1 MFRPITLKLYAAL
14 LLISSTLFYA
24 GCLAAERSD
33 GAGDVVPEAAPQPSL
48 PEPERQIV
56 VITEPEF
63 VPISQYFDAV
73 FDPNLTEPSAAG
85 VPTPRKK
92 HLTHHP

>member
-1 MFRPITLKLYAAL
+1 MFRPIPLKLYATL

-24 GCLAAERSD
+24 GCLAAEKPDRPSD
-33 GAGDVVPEAAPQPSL
+33 VAPEAAPQPSPL
-48 PEPERQIV
+48 EPERQIV